1 MRHHA
6 RMPLPK
12 CSVFIAVSLDGF
24 IARRDGAIDWLD
36 LANQRTTEVEDYGY
50 ERFFSSID
58 ALVLGRNAFDK
69 VRTFD
74 PWPYKDTRTIVLSRS
89 MRALPEHTPSTVSV
103 TDEAPRAL
111 LERLEREGIRHV
123 YVDGGVT
130 IQRFLAEGVID
141 ELTITTIPTLIGEGL
156 PLFGALGRDVVLD
169 LRESRAFASGFVQS
183 VYRPR
188 G

>member
-1 MRHHA
+1 
-6 RMPLPK
+6 
-12 CSVFIAVSLDGF
+12 VFIAVSLDGF
-24 IARRDGAIDWLD
+24 IARRDGAIDWLE
-36 LANQRTTEVEDYGY
+36 LANQRTIDGEDYGY

-74 PWPYKDTRTIVLSRS
+74 PWPYKDKRTVVLSRS
-89 MRALPEHTPSTVSV
+89 MRALPEKTPPTVSV
-103 TDEAPRAL
+103 TDEAPAAL
-111 LERLEREGIRHV
+111 LERLAREGVTHV

-130 IQRFLAEGVID
+130 VQRFLAEGLIH
-141 ELTITTIPTLIGEGL
+141 ELTVTTIPTLIGEGL
-156 PLFGALGRDVVLD
+156 PLFGPLARDVVLD
-169 LRESRAFASGFVQS
+169 LLESRAYPSGFVRS